1 MCACIGGSAEGSLGS
16 GCANA
21 CSLVDLPPSLPPS
34 APSSP
39 EDLAADS
46 PACDLDITADAAQLL
61 TSSADSPPNIIE
73 ESEQQPQDSMLRVGV
88 RLRSVRALSFGLDA
102 GFRKVAAPRPRA
114 TTPPEP
120 EPRRVK
126 RTKLELALAEVAE
139 LKSEMQQ
146 QRARGS
152 ARAAARV
159 EACPHCPDLQEQ
171 LRRRTAE
178 RAYWQRQHGI
188 IEEKVTEGKE
198 LHAAELEAMEKKHE
212 KKQEKALLAAGRTLD
227 YARDDIAR
235 LKGEKSKLADDL
247 RTMTRTM
254 KDYMRELGQ
263 EKNLNKKLMDTE
275 LALQAEVAELRGR
288 VDKLEKYKAE
298 IEREMQSSDEDEEL
312 TGNTLGEDADD
323 DGDDVDRDERTEGR
337 MPEIAGALHNASCA
351 ALALRRLERR
361 LAVACLCCSP

>member
-1 MCACIGGSAEGSLGS
+1 MCACIGGSAEESLGS

-46 PACDLDITADAAQLL
+46 PACDPDIAADAAQLL
-61 TSSADSPPNIIE
+61 TSSADSPPNIME
-73 ESEQQPQDSMLRVGV
+73 ESEQEPQDSMLRVGV
-88 RLRSVRALSFGLDA
+88 RLRSVRALSFGLDS

-114 TTPPEP
+114 TPPEP

-152 ARAAARV
+152 VRAAARV

-212 KKQEKALLAAGRTLD
+212 KKQEKALAAAGRTLD

-323 DGDDVDRDERTEGR
+323 DGDDVDRDDPNQKG
-337 MPEIAGALHNASCA
+337 LHGG
-351 ALALRRLERR
+351 
-361 LAVACLCCSP
+361 